1 MKIAEIVGSY
11 ADSEQQI
18 ASNDSLFQTIANA
31 FTRSGKVK
39 RPLNQQL
46 PDGQPI
52 GPQIPRLKRHPTR
65 TRPPVPFSNPA
76 STYPDALDTGQ
87 LAQQQL
93 PTSRA
98 FSAFQMSERRDR
110 SCHRAISSPAPRR

>member
-39 RPLNQQL
+39 RPLNQRV
-46 PDGQPI
+46 PYGQPI
-52 GPQIPRLKRHPTR
+52 ASHAPFASVAAPDEDPVAHAVSNIRSDAPPIPTTQIHRSAPQCH
-65 TRPPVPFSNPA
+65 
-76 STYPDALDTGQ
+76 ALAAADG
-87 LAQQQL
+87 LE
-93 PTSRA
+93 SGFYRV
-98 FSAFQMSERRDR
+98 E
-110 SCHRAISSPAPRR
+110 